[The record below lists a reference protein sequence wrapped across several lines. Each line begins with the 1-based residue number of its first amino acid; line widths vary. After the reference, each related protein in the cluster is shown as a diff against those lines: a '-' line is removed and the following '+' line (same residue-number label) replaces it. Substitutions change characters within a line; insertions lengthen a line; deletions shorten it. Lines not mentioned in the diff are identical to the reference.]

1 MYEVLNGE
9 ILDPTDPSAS
19 PEIDAYRLNWVN
31 CDASGVGILLTF
43 KGRSFIRHKSKMQ
56 LTYVAVVVLA
66 SMIFVLSGMVGYVYW
81 QQTRMLQNLQSL
93 AVVLSTHFVRQPP
106 PAPEP
111 EPEPEVHSEH
121 APVQEVD
128 SDLPG
133 LVPIPEVKEDDRVSV
148 NEVEVVEGPPAAAAP
163 APAPVSEAVDYE
175 SKTAVQLR
183 ELLTAKGIPFGKRD
197 AKSVL
202 VQLIKATA

>member
-1 MYEVLNGE
+1 
-9 ILDPTDPSAS
+9 
-19 PEIDAYRLNWVN
+19 
-31 CDASGVGILLTF
+31 
-43 KGRSFIRHKSKMQ
+43 MQ

-111 EPEPEVHSEH
+111 ELEVEQ
-121 APVQEVD
+121 APVHDVD
-128 SDLPG
+128 ADLPP
-133 LVPIPEVKEDDRVSV
+133 LVPIHEGKDDDRVSV
-148 NEVEVVEGPPAAAAP
+148 NEVEIVEGPPAAAP
-163 APAPVSEAVDYE
+163 AAAPVSEAVDYE

-183 ELLTAKGIPFGKRD
+183 DLLTAKGIPFGKRD